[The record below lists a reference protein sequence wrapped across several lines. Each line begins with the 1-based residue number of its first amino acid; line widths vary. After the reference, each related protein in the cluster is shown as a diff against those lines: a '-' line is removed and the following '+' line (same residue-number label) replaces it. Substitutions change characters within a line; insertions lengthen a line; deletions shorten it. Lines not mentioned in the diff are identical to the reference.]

1 VDRRGSWLDWRAVLP
16 LPLDCRVIRPWPV
29 GDRLTVVRV
38 LPARG
43 PGCRAEAEPLRR
55 AEDELPLRTED
66 DALGRELLDGRRAEL
81 PGDREALL
89 PDLAELDPDR
99 E

>member
-1 VDRRGSWLDWRAVLP
+1 VDWLDWLGWRAVLP
-16 LPLDCRVIRPWPV
+16 LPLDCRVIRPWPLA
-29 GDRLTVVRV
+29 DRLAVVRW
-38 LPARG
+38 LPLRG
-43 PGCRAEAEPLRR
+43 AVCRAEEELPPR
-55 AEDELPLRTED
+55 AEEEPPRRTED

-81 PGDREALL
+81 YVGRDALP